1 MCLFEKREK
10 KREKYARFKVYN
22 YIYIYIYTVYGD
34 MKYILWHSILDSIK
48 IYEQQWLYVSGNL
61 FTKHM
66 RLINKFCSLRWFIK

>member
-1 MCLFEKREK
+1 MCLFEERK

-22 YIYIYIYTVYGD
+22 YIYIYTVYGD

-48 IYEQQWLYVSGNL
+48 IYEQQWLYVFGNL